1 MAIAY
6 TRVASYPDKYQI
18 VTDITLDGSYS
29 SGGYL
34 LDPKQL
40 GVLAI
45 DHVDANVV
53 TGEGF
58 TPTYVASTGKLKML
72 KSAGAAGQHAEAVAG
87 DLTSSIKVRC
97 NVTGRPIL

>member
-6 TRVASYPDKYQI
+6 TRVASYPDKYVNI
-18 VTDITLDGSYS
+18 VDITLDGSYA

-40 GVLAI
+40 GLLAI
-45 DHVDANVV
+45 DSIAGYMT

-58 TPTYVASTGKLKML
+58 DCSYVSSTTKLKFW
-72 KSAGAAGQHAEAVAG
+72 KVGAAGAKTECASG
-87 DLTSSIKVRC
+87 DLTSSMKCRVEA
-97 NVTGRPIL
+97 TGRPIL